1 MVSKQDKISQ
11 PPPPPRPR
19 VIPPPVPPL
28 PPELGNSNNRRA
40 QSPISPRL
48 TPRPP
53 PLPLKPFAAQVQ
65 VQITPNDVPSRVP
78 LHLGRTEIY
87 HSSPHNGFQDYA
99 GTGAPVHSSPAR
111 RRGSLKNEFMPTS
124 TQYQPTYLRSQD
136 QRRDSYSPVSP
147 LTPPR
152 QPIELPSSSNRLSQ
166 GPSFLQGPPPPQLPP
181 AAVEPMFAGHPW
193 NGYHAPVP
201 SKNVYFQ
208 QSDPNFRFQH
218 QQSPKPR
225 PVEDLLTSA
234 LENTVPVANA
244 NIPPPIPPNPQKDA
258 LLSALSQ
265 TLTQQAHKSYAS
277 HFAAIPPLQAQQTAM
292 HTTLAA
298 MNQEISQL
306 NNLES
311 VLSSN
316 EAILHQA
323 MRDAEKVMEDAK
335 HRKVPSVDEVLVA
348 PTVVAGQL
356 YELVANEHSLEE
368 CRAVVAKAL
377 DRGRMGGDI
386 WAKVSLPC
394 LLVRCQ

>member
-1 MVSKQDKISQ
+1 MVSKPERISQ
-11 PPPPPRPR
+11 PPLPPRPS
-19 VIPPPVPPL
+19 VVPPPVPPL
-28 PPELGNSNNRRA
+28 PPELGSSDNRRA
-40 QSPISPRL
+40 QYPTSPRS

-53 PLPLKPFAAQVQ
+53 QLPPKPFAAVGQVQ
-65 VQITPNDVPSRVP
+65 TAANDVPSRVP
-78 LHLGRTEIY
+78 LHFGRTEIY
-87 HSSPHNGFQDYA
+87 HPSPYNGYQDHVGA
-99 GTGAPVHSSPAR
+99 GAPIHSIPPQR
-111 RRGSLKNEFMPTS
+111 GGSLKNEFIPIS
-124 TQYQPTYLRSQD
+124 THYQPTYFQIQD
-136 QRRDSYSPVSP
+136 QQRDSYSPVSP

-152 QPIELPSSSNRLSQ
+152 QPAELPSSSTRLSQ
-166 GPSFLQGPPPPQLPP
+166 GPSLFRGPPPPQLAPT
-181 AAVEPMFAGHPW
+181 AVDPMLAGHQW
-193 NGYHAPVP
+193 NEYKAPNP
-201 SKNVYFQ
+201 SKNVYSQ
-208 QSDPNFRFQH
+208 QSDPNFWLQH
-218 QQSPKPR
+218 QQQPKHR

-234 LENTVPVANA
+234 SESTTPAANA
-244 NIPPPIPPNPQKDA
+244 NTPPPIPPNPQKDA

-265 TLTQQAHKSYAS
+265 ILTQQAHKSYAT

-298 MNQEISQL
+298 INQEICQL

-323 MRDAEKVMEDAK
+323 MRDADKVMEDAK

-356 YELVANEHSLEE
+356 YELVADEHSLEE

-377 DRGRMGGDI
+377 DRGRIGGDI

-394 LLVRCQ
+394 LIVPYQ

>member
-1 MVSKQDKISQ
+1 MVSKQGEMSQ
-11 PPPPPRPR
+11 PPPPPRPG
-19 VIPPPVPPL
+19 VVPPPVPPL
-28 PPELGNSNNRRA
+28 PSELGSSENRCA
-40 QSPISPRL
+40 QYPIPPKS

-53 PLPLKPFAAQVQ
+53 QLPPKPFAALGQVQ
-65 VQITPNDVPSRVP
+65 TAATDLPSRRP
-78 LHLGRTEIY
+78 LHFGRTEIY
-87 HSSPHNGFQDYA
+87 HPSPHSGYQDHA
-99 GTGAPVHSSPAR
+99 GSGAPIHSVSPQ
-111 RRGSLKNEFMPTS
+111 RGGSFKNEFLPTS
-124 TQYQPTYLRSQD
+124 THYQPTYFQIQD

-152 QPIELPSSSNRLSQ
+152 QPVELPSSSTQLSQ
-166 GPSFLQGPPPPQLPP
+166 RPSPFRCLTPPQLAPT
-181 AAVEPMFAGHPW
+181 AIDPMLAGHQRS
-193 NGYHAPVP
+193 GYKAPDP
-201 SKNVYFQ
+201 SKNVYSQ
-208 QSDPNFRFQH
+208 HSHPNFQLQN
-218 QQSPKPR
+218 QQPPERR

-234 LENTVPVANA
+234 SENTIPAANA
-244 NIPPPIPPNPQKDA
+244 STPPPIPPNPQKDA

-265 TLTQQAHKSYAS
+265 TLTQQAHKSYATR
-277 HFAAIPPLQAQQTAM
+277 FAAILPLQAQQTAM

-298 MNQEISQL
+298 INQEICQL

-323 MRDAEKVMEDAK
+323 MRDVDKVMEDAK

-356 YELVANEHSLEE
+356 YELVADEHSLEE

-377 DRGRMGGDI
+377 DRGRIGGDI

-394 LLVRCQ
+394 LIVP